1 MLLTNRR
8 HRMLFMA
15 LAAMEV
21 AWFLPFALTLFIRMQ
36 AGQLLLP
43 ALLLRSGDWA
53 PLVFFGLCW
62 GTLLLYLLVG
72 DLLNRQQI
80 DSPRRELLMI
90 LAVIVTFLLT
100 TRLFLFPTLP
110 LFDFRWLGAVFS
122 AIFDQGAGSAAVI
135 FLLLLN
141 LFLWLRVATS
151 TDRSL
156 TFFSVGVS
164 FRLGMLLTL
173 VGNTLYILGAG
184 QPVRQALLYLWLF
197 FGFGL
202 LAVAL
207 ARVDEK
213 AFHAS
218 QSSGATLPWSRL
230 GQLVIMTLSTVGVSI
245 YASTLYT
252 PTTIKTFLG
261 WFSPLWNFLGA
272 IALRLFLALFW
283 LLVPLLERFADFIRG
298 LLANLEPMET
308 PAQEFGQ
315 LQLPQNQSDF
325 GQMVRDYA
333 IVRYTL
339 IALVLLVILV
349 VIAILFARTRKRDL
363 VNEAEQS
370 GSEGLA
376 LGGNPF
382 QRLRDL
388 AGLFRRYGVRPGLLA
403 AISVQNIYAN
413 VSRLAGRRGYPR
425 AAAQPPDEY
434 LPQLHA
440 AFPGQDAIL
449 IRLTAAY
456 MSVHYGDHPVEERE
470 LAQLRADYTTLK
482 EAAEDRTTTP
492 VASAPA
498 SQ

>member
-8 HRMLFMA
+8 HRILFMA

-36 AGQLLLP
+36 PDAVALP
-43 ALLLRSGDWA
+43 ALLLKSGEWA
-53 PLVFFGLCW
+53 PLIFFALCW
-62 GTLLLYLLVG
+62 GTLLLYLLAA
-72 DLLNRQQI
+72 DLLNRHQI
-80 DSPRRELLMI
+80 DFPQRELTVIALI
-90 LAVIVTFLLT
+90 IVTFLLT
-100 TRLFLFPTLP
+100 TRLFLFPTLA
-110 LFDFRWLGAVFS
+110 LGDFRWLGAVLS
-122 AIFDQGAGSAAVI
+122 AIFDQGAGSAAVL

-141 LFLWLRVATS
+141 LFLWLRVATA
-151 TDRSL
+151 TDRAL

-173 VGNTLYILGAG
+173 VGNALYILAAG
-184 QPVRQALLYLWLF
+184 QPVQQALIYLWLF

-230 GQLVIMTLSTVGVSI
+230 GQLLAMTAATVGLAI

-252 PTTIKTFLG
+252 PTTIKTVLG

-272 IALRLFLALFW
+272 ILLRLFLALFW
-283 LLVPLLERFADFIRG
+283 LIGPLLERFINAIRAM
-298 LLANLEPMET
+298 LAGLEPLET
-308 PAQEFGQ
+308 PAQEFGEIG
-315 LQLPQNQSDF
+315 LAQNQLNF
-325 GQMVRDYA
+325 GEIVRDYT

-339 IALVLLVILV
+339 IALGLLVIFI
-349 VIAILFARTRKRDL
+349 VIAILFARTRQRDL
-363 VNEAEQS
+363 ANEAEQS

-382 QRLRDL
+382 HRLRDL
-388 AGLFRRYGVRPGLLA
+388 AGLFRRYGLRPGLLA

-413 VSRLAGRRGYPR
+413 VSRLAGRHGYPR

-434 LPQLHA
+434 LPRLYA
-440 AFPGQDAIL
+440 AFPGQEAAL
-449 IRLTAAY
+449 ARLTAAY
-456 MSVHYGDHPVEERE
+456 MRVHYGDQPVDETE
-470 LAQLRADYTTLK
+470 LTQLREDYTTIQ
-482 EAAEDRTTTP
+482 ETTHQR
-492 VASAPA
+492 AS
-498 SQ
+498 